1 MKLSISTYSFYRLIA
16 EGKMTWFDAIDKTK
30 ELGCDGVEICYCDK
44 TPDGSSDMDYT
55 TRLVNHARE
64 IGLEVPMYTNGA
76 NFLQKDIAAEVERVK
91 GNIDI
96 AAANGIKKM
105 RHDIAWGFF
114 PEYEGIQTWQSAVR
128 YVAPAIRE
136 VSEYA
141 ASKGVTNC
149 SENHGRLF
157 QDSDRMLA
165 LFDAVNHPNYR
176 WLCDIGN
183 FGGVDE
189 DCATAVSKLLPFL
202 THVHAKDSFRR
213 SGMMPN
219 PGRGWNRTRGGN
231 YRRPTICGHGDV
243 PVQQILENIA
253 ATGYDGYVSLE
264 FEGIEDVLTA
274 VEISVENL
282 KRMLGK

>member
-1 MKLSISTYSFYRLIA
+1 
-16 EGKMTWFDAIDKTK
+16 
-30 ELGCDGVEICYCDK
+30 
-44 TPDGSSDMDYT
+44 
-55 TRLVNHARE
+55 
-64 IGLEVPMYTNGA
+64 
-76 NFLQKDIAAEVERVK
+76 
-91 GNIDI
+91 
-96 AAANGIKKM
+96 M